1 MLTEPYLNSRTL
13 FALHSFQT
21 ISAQASISFAM
32 AFNTSKKGFRIKNL
46 FRSRSRDRTAIPSS
60 SLCPI
65 ASPCDSSTTNPALPG
80 PDNEPPPNVPERQKL
95 GFVLLT
101 PVLPADKI
109 DERSPDIIAIHGIC
123 GDPLK
128 TWTHESG
135 ALWLRDFLP
144 KDINGARVFSFGY
157 DAEVALTKSLASLDD
172 FARSLLNNIKL
183 ERDGKVCAFIYLRE
197 LKIANVLKIATI
209 STFDIHMP

>member
-1 MLTEPYLNSRTL
+1 MPTEHNLNGRTL
-13 FALHSFQT
+13 FSQYSFQS

-32 AFNTSKKGFRIKNL
+32 ASNTSKKGFRITNPL
-46 FRSRSRDRTAIPSS
+46 LSRSKDRATTPSS
-60 SLCPI
+60 SLGPV
-65 ASPCDSSTTNPALPG
+65 APPRDYSATNPALPG
-80 PDNEPPPNVPERQKL
+80 PDKDPPPNASEQKL
-95 GFVLLT
+95 GLVLLT
-101 PVLPADKI
+101 PDLPADQI
-109 DERSPDIIAIHGIC
+109 DERFPDIIAIHGIC

-157 DAEVALTKSLASLDD
+157 DAEVALTKSLATLDN

-183 ERDGKVCAFIYLRE
+183 ERDGKVRAFICLT
-197 LKIANVLKIATI
+197 V
-209 STFDIHMP
+209 